1 MSATRSA
8 VIAVSSDRSSSCCTC
23 ALPLFFLASFAG
35 PRPRNGIQ
43 ACFSDRLP
51 AFAADAVRSLFDAP
65 QRTFDRLEDLGVGL
79 FELELN
85 VDFVVARGLIGH
97 VALPAGV
104 VLHRPLQ
111 GLRRGAGKELPAL
124 F

>member
-23 ALPLFFLASFAG
+23 VLPLFFLASLAG

-43 ACFSDRLP
+43 ACFSDRL
-51 AFAADAVRSLFDAP
+51 AALLADPVRTLLDSA
-65 QRTFDRLEDLGVGL
+65 QGAFDRLQDFGVGL
-79 FELELN
+79 FEFELN
-85 VDFVVARGLIGH
+85 VDFVVACGLVGH

-111 GLRRGAGKELPAL
+111 GLRRGAG
-124 F
+124 

>member
-23 ALPLFFLASFAG
+23 TLPLLFLAALTGSSPWNRVQPRLGDLLTALLAHAERSFLDTTQGA
-35 PRPRNGIQ
+35 
-43 ACFSDRLP
+43 
-51 AFAADAVRSLFDAP
+51 
-65 QRTFDRLEDLGVGL
+65 FDRLEDLGVGL

-85 VDFVVARGLIGH
+85 VDFVVPRGLVGH
-97 VALPAGV
+97 VDMPAGV

-111 GLRRGAGKELPAL
+111 RLRRRPG
-124 F
+124 